1 MIPTAD
7 VIGCNCNDRC
17 NSGILHV
24 YCIVIEMWVTHL
36 KLPFIQAEIRLPDS
50 GKAVYFDLCS
60 FLDDTWNFGHFEFW
74 KIKGALK

>member
-36 KLPFIQAEIRLPDS
+36 KLPFIQAEIKATKDS
-50 GKAVYFDLCS
+50 GKAVYFDLS
-60 FLDDTWNFGHFEFW
+60 LMILEILGILNSER
-74 KIKGALK
+74 LKEP